1 LGLGSVAACRT
12 IPLTRA
18 FQLAIP
24 EAPRGSAAN
33 LGLPLH
39 DTALPTKEPSRR
51 AKNLFIATPRLHRGK
66 LVDGLPR
73 RVSGRT
79 EAVDIESL
87 SRTSRLEN
95 DVLDQVPTV
104 QGLRRIYSPLRLTL
118 SDRDLHCGVHEA
130 LIRAAPCSQL
140 DTKKQIDRK
149 EKKKRSAAGV
159 SARGPQ
165 SLARRVRSICQTK
178 HHHRQSRK
186 TE

>member
-1 LGLGSVAACRT
+1 MTRAETTAHKIFVLFAVSSLPFLRAILGLGSVADCRT
-12 IPLTRA
+12 IPLTRP

-33 LGLPLH
+33 LGLPLQ

-87 SRTSRLEN
+87 SRTIRLEN
-95 DVLDQVPTV
+95 VLDQVPTD
-104 QGLRRIYSPLRLTL
+104 QGLRRICSPLRLTL

-140 DTKKQIDRK
+140 DTKK
-149 EKKKRSAAGV
+149 
-159 SARGPQ
+159 
-165 SLARRVRSICQTK
+165 
-178 HHHRQSRK
+178 
-186 TE
+186 